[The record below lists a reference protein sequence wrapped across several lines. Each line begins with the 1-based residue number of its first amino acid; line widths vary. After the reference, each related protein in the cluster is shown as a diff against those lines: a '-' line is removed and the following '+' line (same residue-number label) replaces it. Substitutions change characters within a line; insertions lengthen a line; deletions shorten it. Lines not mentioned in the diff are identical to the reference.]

1 MRQSVR
7 HDLIPG
13 PAATTTIRKG
23 RTMNTSTT
31 PDTPATS
38 PAATTP
44 APPQADKTT
53 ARWTNLGPK
62 DWISV
67 GVYAA
72 VYFILVYASA

>member
-1 MRQSVR
+1 
-7 HDLIPG
+7 
-13 PAATTTIRKG
+13 
-23 RTMNTSTT
+23 MNTSTT